1 MFSKQLIIWD
11 FEKILTLF
19 FQLASSTLKNIQGT
33 MNCSGKLKVLATGT
47 SESQPPEHYREK
59 RLKSQVAVFSVW
71 TQVQLKKLLIM
82 IMSYSSD
89 VLSCVLSSKRPSR
102 WKFGFLLYVNFES
115 PLQEFRIA
123 QLSVNRLMGIHG
135 LEINQQWHMD

>member
-1 MFSKQLIIWD
+1 
-11 FEKILTLF
+11 
-19 FQLASSTLKNIQGT
+19 
-33 MNCSGKLKVLATGT
+33 
-47 SESQPPEHYREK
+47 
-59 RLKSQVAVFSVW
+59 
-71 TQVQLKKLLIM
+71 M

-102 WKFGFLLYVNFES
+102 LKFGFLLYVNFES